1 MRKHECKGT
10 PCSLHQDR
18 LKLRRIKRRLSL
30 CLALLIGLSSC
41 GDSHTA
47 KSHVREFVKD
57 QMGQPDVD
65 YISWSDIDSTK
76 HLTDSTLQVMRAT
89 AASKRMVKKD
99 ATYTKPTPKLNI
111 ISLRYAIDKDTLM
124 ATFYLDDKLTGIV
137 GVKSNPVTKP

>member
-1 MRKHECKGT
+1 MRKHECQGT

-65 YISWSDIDSTK
+65 YM
-76 HLTDSTLQVMRAT
+76 QVMRAT

-137 GVKSNPVTKP
+137 GVKSNPVSKP